1 MLLKIIVVNYSI
13 SITSLNLLLLVVH
26 VYFYCNH
33 LLLAMITSYLGSRK
47 PTPYVE
53 FSEEDSYDDDDDD
66 DDDDVLKNTG
76 VTKKAPTLLING
88 ITYQVSYSQSYGVFQ
103 YEYSKLKGERIVKY
117 DEEAVKGQ
125 EISVSYEGKKYKMN
139 VNMDLKR
146 QVLIK
151 QLIQVYFCFF
161 ELYIEFC
168 LLWYSINK

>member
-1 MLLKIIVVNYSI
+1 
-13 SITSLNLLLLVVH
+13 
-26 VYFYCNH
+26 
-33 LLLAMITSYLGSRK
+33 MITSYLGSRK

-53 FSEEDSYDDDDDD
+53 FSEEDSYDEYYDYDEEEDYDDYYDDDDEDYDEDYDDDD

-76 VTKKAPTLLING
+76 ATKKASTLLING

-103 YEYSKLKGERIVKY
+103 YKYSKLKGERIVKY

-139 VNMDLKR
+139 VNMDSKR